1 MNSPGQWVPSM
12 LWEISGEIT
21 PERMKRHGWLV
32 AIISSSMWLVSGTA
46 TCWLET
52 AFSSLAHA
60 LSNAAAQ
67 NMGACAINDSKK
79 ENLLARQSVPIMR
92 PHPIT
97 FVMLSRSE
105 TSPQAS
111 PHPKGEHYTRAQV
124 PGSENPWRAL
134 QTLPAITVKQQ
145 NQDLKPVISNSELPT
160 VNIYVLLSSQANYP
174 DRILE
179 N

>member
-145 NQDLKPVISNSELPT
+145 NQDLNWCLSSLKVCILKQHAILPT
-160 VNIYVLLSSQANYP
+160 RTYQLL
-174 DRILE
+174 
-179 N
+179 